1 MLVVRNLPVLVHE
14 GVGPFGVFV
23 VNGGVNEYVQP
34 DIAVVAVEFERFSS
48 ARSIIYICKSAE
60 CSSWF
65 IKTA

>member
-34 DIAVVAVEFERFSS
+34 RPLACGDGYDGHAEHFGQAVHVNLHA
-48 ARSIIYICKSAE
+48 AL
-60 CSSWF
+60 
-65 IKTA
+65 